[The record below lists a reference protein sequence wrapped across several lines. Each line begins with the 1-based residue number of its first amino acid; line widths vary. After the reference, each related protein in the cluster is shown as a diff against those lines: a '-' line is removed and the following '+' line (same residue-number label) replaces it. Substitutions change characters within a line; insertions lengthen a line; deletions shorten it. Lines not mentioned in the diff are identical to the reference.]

1 MNPGDENRI
10 LQLRLAQDIRW
21 HPQNHIQ
28 IETLVHLQSQGELS
42 PCPYQVYG
50 ELIKPLIAQQI
61 EKRVSSFDG
70 CTNRDLGDID
80 LKPFCPLLLHGRSS
94 PAPDVCGESAS
105 PIYCAHGS

>member
-50 ELIKPLIAQQI
+50 ELIKPSIAQQI

-80 LKPFCPLLLHGRSS
+80 LKPFYPLLLYGRSW
-94 PAPDVCGESAS
+94 PAPDGCGGLVYPVYYAGDS
-105 PIYCAHGS
+105 